1 MLQISAKPNECSP
14 SLILSDIKMIRGDED
29 PNDVKRDVAA
39 FNNEM
44 QDAGL
49 IDEKDESPKAI
60 NDLSI

>member
-1 MLQISAKPNECSP
+1 
-14 SLILSDIKMIRGDED
+14 MIRGDED